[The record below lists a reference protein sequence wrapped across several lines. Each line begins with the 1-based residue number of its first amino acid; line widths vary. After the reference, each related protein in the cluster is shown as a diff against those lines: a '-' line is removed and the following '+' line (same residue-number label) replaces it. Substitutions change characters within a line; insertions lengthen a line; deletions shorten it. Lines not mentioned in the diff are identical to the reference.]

1 MESGFF
7 WLLHVFDGCADCS
20 VDEVTAVF
28 DERIFLLW
36 DDIMVFTFGMQ
47 EKLSFSVC
55 LLKILCSGWSFG
67 RHLVMMPK
75 TFPHRF
81 VLKFESHGGLYH
93 VTGFY
98 LLLFLFLFINAP
110 EKLRSLEKS
119 F

>member
-1 MESGFF
+1 MEFRFF
-7 WLLHVFDGCADCS
+7 WLLHVFGCADCS

-47 EKLSFSVC
+47 EKLSYSVC

-67 RHLVMMPK
+67 KHLVIMPK

-81 VLKFESHGGLYH
+81 VLKFESHAWGVVPCYR
-93 VTGFY
+93 
-98 LLLFLFLFINAP
+98 LFSVALLFLFINAP